1 MNVSIRIDV
10 TDNFLPA
17 LDTRPYIRS
26 ARHLTQ
32 NDSVTLVSGSPK
44 LMETNR
50 EGARTRQSTSLS
62 ARNPRA
68 FSRSHRPRLAVSA
81 GIGALITANDIYYD
95 ALRNYPINTRSFE
108 SGKNCSLR
116 DARVTVDAIKITLLA
131 YIYTCAHSCPGAPTL
146 GSARSRYVR
155 TLFFYYYIYT
165 HVYTSHARVIAVP
178 FVRTEVDRLNCEF
191 HDNYASSG

>member
-50 EGARTRQSTSLS
+50 EGARTRPKYLSLC
-62 ARNPRA
+62 ARPSRVFALAPAEARCKRGYRRA
-68 FSRSHRPRLAVSA
+68 YN
-81 GIGALITANDIYYD
+81 ANDIYYD

-165 HVYTSHARVIAVP
+165 HVYTSTLA
-178 FVRTEVDRLNCEF
+178 L
-191 HDNYASSG
+191 

>member
-50 EGARTRQSTSLS
+50 EGARTRQSTSLC
-62 ARNPRA
+62 ARPSRVFALAPAEARCKRGYRRA
-68 FSRSHRPRLAVSA
+68 YS
-81 GIGALITANDIYYD
+81 ANDIYYD

-116 DARVTVDAIKITLLA
+116 DACVTVDAIKITLLA
-131 YIYTCAHSCPGAPTL
+131 YIYTRAHIRARTRL
-146 GSARSRYVR
+146 LSARLALVMCEHFFFIIISIR
-155 TLFFYYYIYT
+155 TCIHHTL
-165 HVYTSHARVIAVP
+165 A
-178 FVRTEVDRLNCEF
+178 L
-191 HDNYASSG
+191 